1 LYLAV
6 IRQALLA
13 KSNHANL
20 IRALTIE
27 ISLSNGQATMSAS
40 LYASV
45 LLVGVWFLYS
55 KLWSSSFPSEVKF
68 PHVRFDEDNSPAR
81 YKTESETILAKGY
94 AQLSTQVS
102 PVSTKIQTGRSS
114 SF

>member
-1 LYLAV
+1 MV
-6 IRQALLA
+6 S

-20 IRALTIE
+20 IRALTIDL
-27 ISLSNGQATMSAS
+27 SLSNSQAAMSAS

-45 LLVGVWFLYS
+45 LLFGVWFLYS
-55 KLWSSSFPSEVKF
+55 KLWSSSSPSEVKF

-81 YKTESETILAKGY
+81 YKTGSETILAKGY
-94 AQLSTQVS
+94 AQVSTQVS
-102 PVSTKIQTGRSS
+102 PVSAKIQTGRSS